1 MDIDLL
7 SKIVKE
13 LILDN
18 DEVALP
24 GIGSFIAEIVPSVFS
39 DKGYTI
45 NPPYRRLSF
54 RQKGSGDE
62 NMVIDF
68 YARCNNID
76 TPTASRIIREFL
88 EEMRHVLETKKS
100 IVFPGL
106 GKLRATKENYFF
118 FVADEDLD
126 IYPEGF
132 GLEPISLKTH
142 EETPAEVSAT
152 MAALRSILN
161 PEEKEEEAATAKGEE
176 KAAESDVETEA
187 ESGRAGEPEEAAED
201 DAEEATTAPAEAN
214 ADEAESNHEEAKVNA
229 ADAKMEEDGTN
240 ASEAETPTTGTEKA
254 APAEANTEEV
264 EANVNEPATEEVNE
278 PAEVNAP
285 AEPTGDNA
293 TSAGSNPLNDNDLA
307 INAKTAENA
316 GPVENTE
323 PEPAEVPMP
332 DNKAGVT
339 RPATAT
345 TTTSADTATTTTAT
359 TAQATSQKP
368 AGSKTWQV
376 IKWTVIILVILAV
389 TALLTFIILAHI
401 APDFIDSIL
410 YTPEELEI
418 LNL

>member
-152 MAALRSILN
+152 MAVLRSILN
-161 PEEKEEEAATAKGEE
+161 PEEAETVTAETAKAEE
-176 KAAESDVETEA
+176 VN
-187 ESGRAGEPEEAAED
+187 RPEEATAGSAE
-201 DAEEATTAPAEAN
+201 TN
-214 ADEAESNHEEAKVNA
+214 ADEAEANEEEAKVNA
-229 ADAKMEEDGTN
+229 ADAKIEEDGTN
-240 ASEAETPTTGTEKA
+240 ASETETQTTDTEEA
-254 APAEANTEEV
+254 APAEANAEEA
-264 EANVNEPATEEVNE
+264 EANVNEPATEEVN
-278 PAEVNAP
+278 AP
-285 AEPTGDNA
+285 AEQTEDNA
-293 TSAGSNPLNDNDLA
+293 TPAGDNPVNVNDLA
-307 INAKTAENA
+307 ANAETVDNAGPAENA
-316 GPVENTE
+316 E
-323 PEPAEVPMP
+323 PEPAEVPMT
-332 DNKAGVT
+332 DNKSG
-339 RPATAT
+339 ATMPAT
-345 TTTSADTATTTTAT
+345 TTTSTTTTART
-359 TAQATSQKP
+359 TSRKP

-410 YTPEELEI
+410 YTPDELHI

>member
-88 EEMRHVLETKKS
+88 EEMRRVLETKKS

-161 PEEKEEEAATAKGEE
+161 PEEAETVTAETAEAEEVNRPEKATA
-176 KAAESDVETEA
+176 
-187 ESGRAGEPEEAAED
+187 
-201 DAEEATTAPAEAN
+201 APAEGNAKEAVAN
-214 ADEAESNHEEAKVNA
+214 QEEAKVNA
-229 ADAKMEEDGTN
+229 ADAKMEEDGIN
-240 ASEAETPTTGTEKA
+240 ASETETQTAGTEEA
-254 APAEANTEEV
+254 APTEANTEEV
-264 EANVNEPATEEVNE
+264 EANVNEPATEEANE

-293 TSAGSNPLNDNDLA
+293 TPSGDNPVNVNDLA
-307 INAKTAENA
+307 ANAETVENA
-316 GPVENTE
+316 GPAENTE
-323 PEPAEVPMP
+323 SEPAEVPMT
-332 DNKAGVT
+332 DNKPG
-339 RPATAT
+339 ATMPAT
-345 TTTSADTATTTTAT
+345 TTTSTAT
-359 TAQATSQKP
+359 TAQTTSQKP

>member
-118 FVADEDLD
+118 SW
-126 IYPEGF
+126 P
-132 GLEPISLKTH
+132 TR
-142 EETPAEVSAT
+142 TWT
-152 MAALRSILN
+152 SIRR
-161 PEEKEEEAATAKGEE
+161 A
-176 KAAESDVETEA
+176 
-187 ESGRAGEPEEAAED
+187 SGWSRF
-201 DAEEATTAPAEAN
+201 
-214 ADEAESNHEEAKVNA
+214 
-229 ADAKMEEDGTN
+229 
-240 ASEAETPTTGTEKA
+240 
-254 APAEANTEEV
+254 
-264 EANVNEPATEEVNE
+264 
-278 PAEVNAP
+278 
-285 AEPTGDNA
+285 
-293 TSAGSNPLNDNDLA
+293 
-307 INAKTAENA
+307 
-316 GPVENTE
+316 
-323 PEPAEVPMP
+323 
-332 DNKAGVT
+332 
-339 RPATAT
+339 R
-345 TTTSADTATTTTAT
+345 
-359 TAQATSQKP
+359 
-368 AGSKTWQV
+368 
-376 IKWTVIILVILAV
+376 
-389 TALLTFIILAHI
+389 
-401 APDFIDSIL
+401 
-410 YTPEELEI
+410 
-418 LNL
+418 

>member
-88 EEMRHVLETKKS
+88 EEMRRVLETKKS

-142 EETPAEVSAT
+142 KETPAEVSAT

-161 PEEKEEEAATAKGEE
+161 PEEKEEEASTAKGEE
-176 KAAESDVETEA
+176 KAAES
-187 ESGRAGEPEEAAED
+187 GRAEEPEEAAED
-201 DAEEATTAPAEAN
+201 EAEEATTAPAN
-214 ADEAESNHEEAKVNA
+214 TNQ
-229 ADAKMEEDGTN
+229 EEDEGN
-240 ASEAETPTTGTEKA
+240 ASETETQTVGTEEA
-254 APAEANTEEV
+254 APADTNTEEV
-264 EANVNEPATEEVNE
+264 EVNVNEPATEEVNE
-278 PAEVNAP
+278 PAEVNVP
-285 AEPTGDNA
+285 AEQTGDNA
-293 TSAGSNPLNDNDLA
+293 TPSGDNPVNVNDLA
-307 INAKTAENA
+307 ANAETVKNTETAENA
-316 GPVENTE
+316 KS
-323 PEPAEVPMP
+323 EPAEVPMT
-332 DNKAGVT
+332 DNKSG
-339 RPATAT
+339 ATMPAT
-345 TTTSADTATTTTAT
+345 TTTSTTTTV
-359 TAQATSQKP
+359 QASSQKP

-401 APDFIDSIL
+401 APDFIDTIL

>member
-88 EEMRHVLETKKS
+88 EEMRRVLETKKS

-161 PEEKEEEAATAKGEE
+161 PEEAETVTEETAK
-176 KAAESDVETEA
+176 
-187 ESGRAGEPEEAAED
+187 
-201 DAEEATTAPAEAN
+201 AEEATTAPAEAN
-214 ADEAESNHEEAKVNA
+214 QEEAKVNA
-229 ADAKMEEDGTN
+229 AEAKMEEDGTN
-240 ASEAETPTTGTEKA
+240 ASEAETQTAGTEEA

-264 EANVNEPATEEVNE
+264 KVNANEPATEEVNE
-278 PAEVNAP
+278 PAEVNVP

-293 TSAGSNPLNDNDLA
+293 MPAGDNPVNVNDLA
-307 INAKTAENA
+307 ANAKTAENA
-316 GPVENTE
+316 ETAEKTE
-323 PEPAEVPMP
+323 SEPAEVPMT
-332 DNKAGVT
+332 DNKSGAT
-339 RPATAT
+339 MPATTATSTAT
-345 TTTSADTATTTTAT
+345 TV
-359 TAQATSQKP
+359 QATSQKP
-368 AGSKTWQV
+368 ACSKIWQV

-389 TALLTFIILAHI
+389 AALLTFIILAHI

>member
-161 PEEKEEEAATAKGEE
+161 PEEAETVTAETAEAEEVNRPEKATA
-176 KAAESDVETEA
+176 
-187 ESGRAGEPEEAAED
+187 
-201 DAEEATTAPAEAN
+201 APAEGNAKEAVAN
-214 ADEAESNHEEAKVNA
+214 QEEAKVNA
-229 ADAKMEEDGTN
+229 ADAKMKEDGTN
-240 ASEAETPTTGTEKA
+240 ASETETQTTETAEA

-264 EANVNEPATEEVNE
+264 EVNVNEPATE
-278 PAEVNAP
+278 EVNAP

-293 TSAGSNPLNDNDLA
+293 TPAGDNPMNVNDLA
-307 INAKTAENA
+307 DNTETAGNTKTAEN
-316 GPVENTE
+316 TE
-323 PEPAEVPMP
+323 SEPAEVPMT
-332 DNKAGVT
+332 DNKAGATVPAT
-339 RPATAT
+339 TSTSTATTATAT
-345 TTTSADTATTTTAT
+345 TATTV
-359 TAQATSQKP
+359 QATSQKP

>member
-161 PEEKEEEAATAKGEE
+161 PEEAETVTAETAKAEE
-176 KAAESDVETEA
+176 VN
-187 ESGRAGEPEEAAED
+187 RPEEATA
-201 DAEEATTAPAEAN
+201 APAEDNAKEAVAN
-214 ADEAESNHEEAKVNA
+214 QEKAKVNA
-229 ADAKMEEDGTN
+229 VDAKMEEDGTN
-240 ASEAETPTTGTEKA
+240 ASEAETQTTETEEV
-254 APAEANTEEV
+254 APAEANSEEV
-264 EANVNEPATEEVNE
+264 KANANEPATEEVNE
-278 PAEVNAP
+278 PAEVNAT
-285 AEPTGDNA
+285 AEPTEDNA
-293 TSAGSNPLNDNDLA
+293 TPAGDNPVNVNDLA
-307 INAKTAENA
+307 ANAETAENVETA
-316 GPVENTE
+316 ENTKS
-323 PEPAEVPMP
+323 EPAEVPMT
-332 DNKAGVT
+332 DNKSG
-339 RPATAT
+339 ATMPAT
-345 TTTSADTATTTTAT
+345 TTTSTAT

-368 AGSKTWQV
+368 VGSKTWQV

-401 APDFIDSIL
+401 APDFIDTIL

>member
-161 PEEKEEEAATAKGEE
+161 PEEAETVTEETAEAKE
-176 KAAESDVETEA
+176 VN
-187 ESGRAGEPEEAAED
+187 RPEEATA
-201 DAEEATTAPAEAN
+201 APAEDNAKEAVAN
-214 ADEAESNHEEAKVNA
+214 QEEN
-229 ADAKMEEDGTN
+229 EGETTEGN
-240 ASEAETPTTGTEKA
+240 ASEAETQTTETEEA

-264 EANVNEPATEEVNE
+264 EVNANEPATEEVN
-278 PAEVNAP
+278 AP
-285 AEPTGDNA
+285 AEPTSDNA
-293 TSAGSNPLNDNDLA
+293 TPAGDNPVNVNDLA
-307 INAKTAENA
+307 ANAKTAENA
-316 GPVENTE
+316 ETAENTE
-323 PEPAEVPMP
+323 SKPAEVPMT
-332 DNKAGVT
+332 DNKSG
-339 RPATAT
+339 ATMPAT
-345 TTTSADTATTTTAT
+345 TTTSTAT

-376 IKWTVIILVILAV
+376 IKWTLIILVILAV

-401 APDFIDSIL
+401 APDFIDTIL

>member
-100 IVFPGL
+100 IEFPRL

-161 PEEKEEEAATAKGEE
+161 PEEAETVTAETAKAEE
-176 KAAESDVETEA
+176 VN
-187 ESGRAGEPEEAAED
+187 RPEEA
-201 DAEEATTAPAEAN
+201 TAASAEAN
-214 ADEAESNHEEAKVNA
+214 ADEAEANQEEAKVNA
-229 ADAKMEEDGTN
+229 ADAKMEEDGIY
-240 ASEAETPTTGTEKA
+240 ASETEIQTTDTEEA
-254 APAEANTEEV
+254 APAEANAEEA
-264 EANVNEPATEEVNE
+264 EAN
-278 PAEVNAP
+278 VNAP
-285 AEPTGDNA
+285 AEQTEDNA
-293 TSAGSNPLNDNDLA
+293 TPAGDNPVNVNDLA
-307 INAKTAENA
+307 TNAKTAENA
-316 GPVENTE
+316 ETAENTE
-323 PEPAEVPMP
+323 SEPAEVPMT
-332 DNKAGVT
+332 DNKSG
-339 RPATAT
+339 ATMPAT
-345 TTTSADTATTTTAT
+345 TTTSTATTVRTT
-359 TAQATSQKP
+359 SRKP

>member
-88 EEMRHVLETKKS
+88 EEMRRVLETKKS

-161 PEEKEEEAATAKGEE
+161 PEEAETVTA
-176 KAAESDVETEA
+176 ET
-187 ESGRAGEPEEAAED
+187 
-201 DAEEATTAPAEAN
+201 TTAPAEAN
-214 ADEAESNHEEAKVNA
+214 EEEAKVNA

-240 ASEAETPTTGTEKA
+240 ASETETQTTDTEEA
-254 APAEANTEEV
+254 APAEANAEEA
-264 EANVNEPATEEVNE
+264 EANVNEPATEEVN
-278 PAEVNAP
+278 AP
-285 AEPTGDNA
+285 AEQTEDNA
-293 TSAGSNPLNDNDLA
+293 TPSGDNPVNVNDFA
-307 INAKTAENA
+307 VNAKT
-316 GPVENTE
+316 VENTE
-323 PEPAEVPMP
+323 SE
-332 DNKAGVT
+332 
-339 RPATAT
+339 
-345 TTTSADTATTTTAT
+345 TSAT
-359 TAQATSQKP
+359 TARTTSRKP

>member
-161 PEEKEEEAATAKGEE
+161 PEEAETVTA
-176 KAAESDVETEA
+176 ET
-187 ESGRAGEPEEAAED
+187 
-201 DAEEATTAPAEAN
+201 TTAPAEAN
-214 ADEAESNHEEAKVNA
+214 EEEAKVNA
-229 ADAKMEEDGTN
+229 ADAKIEEDGTN
-240 ASEAETPTTGTEKA
+240 ASETETQTADTEEA

-264 EANVNEPATEEVNE
+264 EANVN
-278 PAEVNAP
+278 AP
-285 AEPTGDNA
+285 AEPTEDNA
-293 TSAGSNPLNDNDLA
+293 TPDGDDPVNVNDWA
-307 INAKTAENA
+307 ANAKT
-316 GPVENTE
+316 VENTKS
-323 PEPAEVPMP
+323 EPAEVPMT
-332 DNKAGVT
+332 DNKSG
-339 RPATAT
+339 ATMPAT
-345 TTTSADTATTTTAT
+345 TTTSTATTVRTT
-359 TAQATSQKP
+359 SRKP

-376 IKWTVIILVILAV
+376 IKWTVIILVTLAV

>member
-161 PEEKEEEAATAKGEE
+161 PEE
-176 KAAESDVETEA
+176 AETLT
-187 ESGRAGEPEEAAED
+187 
-201 DAEEATTAPAEAN
+201 EEATTAPAEAN
-214 ADEAESNHEEAKVNA
+214 ADEAEANQEEAKVNA
-229 ADAKMEEDGTN
+229 ADAKMEEDGIN
-240 ASEAETPTTGTEKA
+240 ASETETQTAGTEEA

-264 EANVNEPATEEVNE
+264 EANVNEPATEEVNA
-278 PAEVNAP
+278 PAEVNVP
-285 AEPTGDNA
+285 AEPAEDNA
-293 TSAGSNPLNDNDLA
+293 TPAGDNPVNVNDLA
-307 INAKTAENA
+307 ANAETAEIKKS
-316 GPVENTE
+316 E
-323 PEPAEVPMP
+323 PS
-332 DNKAGVT
+332 
-339 RPATAT
+339 AT
-345 TTTSADTATTTTAT
+345 TV
-359 TAQATSQKP
+359 QATSKKP

>member
-88 EEMRHVLETKKS
+88 EEMRRVLETKKS

-161 PEEKEEEAATAKGEE
+161 PEEAETVTEETAKAEE
-176 KAAESDVETEA
+176 VN
-187 ESGRAGEPEEAAED
+187 RPEEITA
-201 DAEEATTAPAEAN
+201 APAESNAKEAVAN
-214 ADEAESNHEEAKVNA
+214 QEEAKVNA

-240 ASEAETPTTGTEKA
+240 ASEAETPTTDTEEA

-323 PEPAEVPMP
+323 PEPAEVPIT
-332 DNKAGVT
+332 DNKSG
-339 RPATAT
+339 ATMPAT
-345 TTTSADTATTTTAT
+345 TTTSTAT

>member
-1 MDIDLL
+1 MDINLL

-88 EEMRHVLETKKS
+88 EEMRRVLETKKS

-152 MAALRSILN
+152 MAVLRSILN
-161 PEEKEEEAATAKGEE
+161 PEEAETATAETAKAEE
-176 KAAESDVETEA
+176 VN
-187 ESGRAGEPEEAAED
+187 RPEET
-201 DAEEATTAPAEAN
+201 TTAPAEAN
-214 ADEAESNHEEAKVNA
+214 QEEAKVNA
-229 ADAKMEEDGTN
+229 ADAKIEEDGIN
-240 ASEAETPTTGTEKA
+240 ASETETQTTDTEEA
-254 APAEANTEEV
+254 APAEANAEEA
-264 EANVNEPATEEVNE
+264 EANVNE

-285 AEPTGDNA
+285 AEPTEDNA
-293 TSAGSNPLNDNDLA
+293 TPAGDNQVNVNDLA
-307 INAKTAENA
+307 ANAKT
-316 GPVENTE
+316 VENTKSE
-323 PEPAEVPMP
+323 
-332 DNKAGVT
+332 T
-339 RPATAT
+339 SAT
-345 TTTSADTATTTTAT
+345 TVRTTSR
-359 TAQATSQKP
+359 KP

>member
-62 NMVIDF
+62 NMLIDF

-161 PEEKEEEAATAKGEE
+161 PEEAETVTEETAKAEE
-176 KAAESDVETEA
+176 VN
-187 ESGRAGEPEEAAED
+187 RPEE
-201 DAEEATTAPAEAN
+201 TTAAPAESNAKEAVAN
-214 ADEAESNHEEAKVNA
+214 QEEAKVNA

-240 ASEAETPTTGTEKA
+240 ASEAETPTTDTEEA
-254 APAEANTEEV
+254 APADTNTEEV
-264 EANVNEPATEEVNE
+264 EVNVNEPAKEEVNE
-278 PAEVNAP
+278 PAKVNAH
-285 AEPTGDNA
+285 AEPTEDNA
-293 TSAGSNPLNDNDLA
+293 TPAGDNPVNVNDLA
-307 INAKTAENA
+307 ANAETDGNAETAEN
-316 GPVENTE
+316 TKS
-323 PEPAEVPMP
+323 EPAEVPMT
-332 DNKAGVT
+332 DNKSG
-339 RPATAT
+339 ATMPAT
-345 TTTSADTATTTTAT
+345 TTTSTAT
-359 TAQATSQKP
+359 TAQTTSQKP

>member
-176 KAAESDVETEA
+176 KVA
-187 ESGRAGEPEEAAED
+187 ESGRAEEPEEAAEAK
-201 DAEEATTAPAEAN
+201 AEEATTAPAEAN

-240 ASEAETPTTGTEKA
+240 ASEAETPTTDTEEA
-254 APAEANTEEV
+254 APANTNTEEV
-264 EANVNEPATEEVNE
+264 EVNVNEPATEEVNE

-285 AEPTGDNA
+285 EKPTGDKA
-293 TSAGSNPLNDNDLA
+293 MPAGDNPVNDNDLA
-307 INAKTAENA
+307 ANTETAEN
-316 GPVENTE
+316 TKS
-323 PEPAEVPMP
+323 EPAEVPMT
-332 DNKAGVT
+332 DNKSGAT
-339 RPATAT
+339 MPAATTTSTAT
-345 TTTSADTATTTTAT
+345 TV
-359 TAQATSQKP
+359 QATSKKP

>member
-161 PEEKEEEAATAKGEE
+161 PEEAETVTEETAK
-176 KAAESDVETEA
+176 
-187 ESGRAGEPEEAAED
+187 
-201 DAEEATTAPAEAN
+201 AEEAEESTAAPAEDNAKEAVAN
-214 ADEAESNHEEAKVNA
+214 QEEAKVNA
-229 ADAKMEEDGTN
+229 TDAKMEEDGTN
-240 ASEAETPTTGTEKA
+240 ASEAETPTTDIEEA

-264 EANVNEPATEEVNE
+264 EVNVNEPVTEEVNE

-285 AEPTGDNA
+285 AEPTEDNAMPSGDNPV
-293 TSAGSNPLNDNDLA
+293 NVNDLA
-307 INAKTAENA
+307 ANAKTVDNA
-316 GPVENTE
+316 GPAGNAE
-323 PEPAEVPMP
+323 PEPAEVPMT
-332 DNKAGVT
+332 DNKSGATV
-339 RPATAT
+339 PAITAT
-345 TTTSADTATTTTAT
+345 STATTAT
-359 TAQATSQKP
+359 TVQATSQKP

-401 APDFIDSIL
+401 APDFIDTIL

>member
-88 EEMRHVLETKKS
+88 EEMRRVLETKKS

-161 PEEKEEEAATAKGEE
+161 PEEEIEEANKPAETAEATN
-176 KAAESDVETEA
+176 
-187 ESGRAGEPEEAAED
+187 
-201 DAEEATTAPAEAN
+201 AEEATTAPAE
-214 ADEAESNHEEAKVNA
+214 VNA
-229 ADAKMEEDGTN
+229 EVAETDQEKNEVNDEEADAKGAENEEETAEAN
-240 ASEAETPTTGTEKA
+240 ASEMETQTTDTAEA

-264 EANVNEPATEEVNE
+264 DANVNE
-278 PAEVNAP
+278 PAEVNVP
-285 AEPTGDNA
+285 AEQTEDNA
-293 TSAGSNPLNDNDLA
+293 TPSGDNPVNVNDLA
-307 INAKTAENA
+307 ANAETAEN
-316 GPVENTE
+316 TKS
-323 PEPAEVPMP
+323 EPAEVPTT
-332 DNKAGVT
+332 DNKSG
-339 RPATAT
+339 ATMPAT
-345 TTTSADTATTTTAT
+345 TTTSTATTV
-359 TAQATSQKP
+359 QATSQKP

-401 APDFIDSIL
+401 APDFIDTIL

>member
-161 PEEKEEEAATAKGEE
+161 PEEAETVTEEAAA
-176 KAAESDVETEA
+176 
-187 ESGRAGEPEEAAED
+187 
-201 DAEEATTAPAEAN
+201 APAEGN
-214 ADEAESNHEEAKVNA
+214 AKEAVDNQEEN
-229 ADAKMEEDGTN
+229 EGETTGTN
-240 ASEAETPTTGTEKA
+240 ASEAELPTTDTEEA
-254 APAEANTEEV
+254 APTEANTEDV

-285 AEPTGDNA
+285 AEQTEDNA
-293 TSAGSNPLNDNDLA
+293 TPSGDNPVNVNDLA
-307 INAKTAENA
+307 ANAKTAEN
-316 GPVENTE
+316 TKSE
-323 PEPAEVPMP
+323 PSEVPMT
-332 DNKAGVT
+332 DNKSG
-339 RPATAT
+339 ATMPAT
-345 TTTSADTATTTTAT
+345 TTTSTTT

-401 APDFIDSIL
+401 APDFIDTIL

>member
-88 EEMRHVLETKKS
+88 EEMRRVLETKKS

-152 MAALRSILN
+152 MAVLRSILN
-161 PEEKEEEAATAKGEE
+161 PEEAETATAETAKAEE
-176 KAAESDVETEA
+176 VN
-187 ESGRAGEPEEAAED
+187 RPEET
-201 DAEEATTAPAEAN
+201 TTAPAEAN
-214 ADEAESNHEEAKVNA
+214 EEEAEANEEEAKVNA
-229 ADAKMEEDGTN
+229 ADAKMEEDGIN
-240 ASEAETPTTGTEKA
+240 ASETETQTTDTEEA
-254 APAEANTEEV
+254 APAEANAEEA
-264 EANVNEPATEEVNE
+264 EANVNE

-285 AEPTGDNA
+285 AEQTEDNA
-293 TSAGSNPLNDNDLA
+293 TPAGDNPVNVNDLA
-307 INAKTAENA
+307 ANAKTVENA
-316 GPVENTE
+316 GPAENTKS
-323 PEPAEVPMP
+323 EPAEVPMT
-332 DNKAGVT
+332 DNKSG
-339 RPATAT
+339 ATMPAT
-345 TTTSADTATTTTAT
+345 TTTSTAT
-359 TAQATSQKP
+359 TARTTSRKP

>member
-88 EEMRHVLETKKS
+88 EEMRRVLETKKS

-152 MAALRSILN
+152 MAVLRSILN
-161 PEEKEEEAATAKGEE
+161 PEEAETATAETAKAEE
-176 KAAESDVETEA
+176 VN
-187 ESGRAGEPEEAAED
+187 RPEET
-201 DAEEATTAPAEAN
+201 TTAPAEAN
-214 ADEAESNHEEAKVNA
+214 EEEAKVNA

-240 ASEAETPTTGTEKA
+240 ASETETQTTDTEEA
-254 APAEANTEEV
+254 APAEANAEEA
-264 EANVNEPATEEVNE
+264 EANVNE

-285 AEPTGDNA
+285 AEQTEDNA
-293 TSAGSNPLNDNDLA
+293 TPAGDNPVNVNDLA
-307 INAKTAENA
+307 ANAKTVENA
-316 GPVENTE
+316 GPAENTKS
-323 PEPAEVPMP
+323 EPAEVPMT
-332 DNKAGVT
+332 DNKSG
-339 RPATAT
+339 ATMPAT
-345 TTTSADTATTTTAT
+345 TTTSTTTTART
-359 TAQATSQKP
+359 TSQKP

>member
-88 EEMRHVLETKKS
+88 EEMRRVLETKKS

-161 PEEKEEEAATAKGEE
+161 PEE
-176 KAAESDVETEA
+176 AETVT
-187 ESGRAGEPEEAAED
+187 
-201 DAEEATTAPAEAN
+201 EEATAAPAEGN
-214 ADEAESNHEEAKVNA
+214 AKEAEANHEEAKVNA

-240 ASEAETPTTGTEKA
+240 ASETETQTTDTEEA
-254 APAEANTEEV
+254 APAEANIEEV
-264 EANVNEPATEEVNE
+264 EANVNEPVTE
-278 PAEVNAP
+278 EVNAP

-293 TSAGSNPLNDNDLA
+293 TPSGNNQVNVNDLA
-307 INAKTAENA
+307 ANAETAEN
-316 GPVENTE
+316 TE
-323 PEPAEVPMP
+323 SEPAEVPMT
-332 DNKAGVT
+332 DNKSG
-339 RPATAT
+339 ATMPAT
-345 TTTSADTATTTTAT
+345 TTTSTAT
-359 TAQATSQKP
+359 TAQTTSQKP

>member
-88 EEMRHVLETKKS
+88 EEMRRVLETKKS

-161 PEEKEEEAATAKGEE
+161 PEEAETVTEETAKAEEVNKPEETETVTEEEAA
-176 KAAESDVETEA
+176 
-187 ESGRAGEPEEAAED
+187 
-201 DAEEATTAPAEAN
+201 APAEGNAKEAVAN
-214 ADEAESNHEEAKVNA
+214 QEEAKVNA
-229 ADAKMEEDGTN
+229 ADAKMEEDEAN
-240 ASEAETPTTGTEKA
+240 ASEAETPTTDTEEA
-254 APAEANTEEV
+254 APA

-285 AEPTGDNA
+285 EEPTGDKA
-293 TSAGSNPLNDNDLA
+293 MPAGDNPVNVNDLA
-307 INAKTAENA
+307 ANAETVKNAETAEN
-316 GPVENTE
+316 TE
-323 PEPAEVPMP
+323 SEPAEVPMT
-332 DNKAGVT
+332 DNKSG
-339 RPATAT
+339 ATMPAT
-345 TTTSADTATTTTAT
+345 TTTSTATTV
-359 TAQATSQKP
+359 QATSQKP

>member
-88 EEMRHVLETKKS
+88 EEMRRVLETKKS

-161 PEEKEEEAATAKGEE
+161 PEEAETVTEETAEAKE
-176 KAAESDVETEA
+176 VN
-187 ESGRAGEPEEAAED
+187 RPEEATA
-201 DAEEATTAPAEAN
+201 APAEDNAKEAVAN
-214 ADEAESNHEEAKVNA
+214 QEEAKVNA
-229 ADAKMEEDGTN
+229 ADAKMEEDGAN
-240 ASEAETPTTGTEKA
+240 ASEAEAQTTDTEEA

-264 EANVNEPATEEVNE
+264 EVNVNE

-293 TSAGSNPLNDNDLA
+293 TPADDNPVNVNDLA
-307 INAKTAENA
+307 ANAETMKNAETA
-316 GPVENTE
+316 ENTE
-323 PEPAEVPMP
+323 PEPAEVPMT
-332 DNKAGVT
+332 DNKSG
-339 RPATAT
+339 ATMPAT
-345 TTTSADTATTTTAT
+345 TTTSTAT

-376 IKWTVIILVILAV
+376 IKWTLIILVILAV

-401 APDFIDSIL
+401 APDFIDTIL

>member
-161 PEEKEEEAATAKGEE
+161 PEEDETVTA
-176 KAAESDVETEA
+176 ETAEA
-187 ESGRAGEPEEAAED
+187 EET
-201 DAEEATTAPAEAN
+201 TTAPAEAN
-214 ADEAESNHEEAKVNA
+214 AAEAEANQEEAKVNA

-240 ASEAETPTTGTEKA
+240 ASEAETQTAGIEEA

-264 EANVNEPATEEVNE
+264 EVNVNE
-278 PAEVNAP
+278 PAEVNVP
-285 AEPTGDNA
+285 AEPTEDKATPSGDNPV
-293 TSAGSNPLNDNDLA
+293 NVNDLA
-307 INAKTAENA
+307 ANTETVDNA
-316 GPVENTE
+316 GPAEKAE
-323 PEPAEVPMP
+323 PEPAEVPMT
-332 DNKAGVT
+332 DNKSG
-339 RPATAT
+339 ATMPAT
-345 TTTSADTATTTTAT
+345 TTTSTAT
-359 TAQATSQKP
+359 TARTTSQKP

>member
-161 PEEKEEEAATAKGEE
+161 PEEEIEEANKPAETAK
-176 KAAESDVETEA
+176 
-187 ESGRAGEPEEAAED
+187 
-201 DAEEATTAPAEAN
+201 AEEAEETTTASAEAN
-214 ADEAESNHEEAKVNA
+214 AEEAEANQEEAKVNA

-240 ASEAETPTTGTEKA
+240 ASETETQTVGTEDA

-264 EANVNEPATEEVNE
+264 EANANEPVTEDVNEPT
-278 PAEVNAP
+278 EVNAP
-285 AEPTGDNA
+285 AEPTEDNA
-293 TSAGSNPLNDNDLA
+293 TPSGDNPVNVNDLTA
-307 INAKTAENA
+307 NAKTGENAEIAEN
-316 GPVENTE
+316 TKS
-323 PEPAEVPMP
+323 EPAEVPMT
-332 DNKAGVT
+332 DNKSG
-339 RPATAT
+339 ATMPAT
-345 TTTSADTATTTTAT
+345 TTTSTATTVQT
-359 TAQATSQKP
+359 TSQKP
-368 AGSKTWQV
+368 TGSKTWLV

-401 APDFIDSIL
+401 APDFIDTIL

>member
-161 PEEKEEEAATAKGEE
+161 PEEAETVTEETAEAKEVNRPEEATAAPAEDNAKEAVANQEENEGETTEGNASETETQTTDTEEAAL
-176 KAAESDVETEA
+176 
-187 ESGRAGEPEEAAED
+187 
-201 DAEEATTAPAEAN
+201 
-214 ADEAESNHEEAKVNA
+214 
-229 ADAKMEEDGTN
+229 
-240 ASEAETPTTGTEKA
+240 
-254 APAEANTEEV
+254 AEANTEEV
-264 EANVNEPATEEVNE
+264 EVNANEPVTEEANE

-285 AEPTGDNA
+285 AEQTEDNA
-293 TSAGSNPLNDNDLA
+293 TPAGDNPVNINNLA
-307 INAKTAENA
+307 ANAETVKNA
-316 GPVENTE
+316 GPAENTKSE
-323 PEPAEVPMP
+323 TAEVPMT
-332 DNKAGVT
+332 DNKSG
-339 RPATAT
+339 ATMPAT
-345 TTTSADTATTTTAT
+345 TTTSTAT
-359 TAQATSQKP
+359 TAQASSQKP

-401 APDFIDSIL
+401 APDFIDTIL

>member
-88 EEMRHVLETKKS
+88 EEMRRVLETKKS

-161 PEEKEEEAATAKGEE
+161 PEEAETVTEETAKAEE
-176 KAAESDVETEA
+176 VN
-187 ESGRAGEPEEAAED
+187 RPEE
-201 DAEEATTAPAEAN
+201 TTAAPAESNAKEAVAN
-214 ADEAESNHEEAKVNA
+214 QEEAKVNA

-240 ASEAETPTTGTEKA
+240 ASEAEIPTTDTKEA
-254 APAEANTEEV
+254 APADTNTEEV
-264 EANVNEPATEEVNE
+264 ETNVNEPATEEANE
-278 PAEVNAP
+278 PVEVNAP
-285 AEPTGDNA
+285 EEPTGDKA
-293 TSAGSNPLNDNDLA
+293 MPAGDNPVNDNDLA
-307 INAKTAENA
+307 ANTETAEN
-316 GPVENTE
+316 TKS
-323 PEPAEVPMP
+323 EPAEVPMT
-332 DNKAGVT
+332 DNKSG
-339 RPATAT
+339 ATMPAT
-345 TTTSADTATTTTAT
+345 TTTSTTTTV
-359 TAQATSQKP
+359 QASSQKP

>member
-88 EEMRHVLETKKS
+88 EEMRRVLETKKS

-161 PEEKEEEAATAKGEE
+161 PEEAETATAETAKAEE
-176 KAAESDVETEA
+176 VN
-187 ESGRAGEPEEAAED
+187 RPEET
-201 DAEEATTAPAEAN
+201 TTAPAEAN
-214 ADEAESNHEEAKVNA
+214 QEEAKVNA
-229 ADAKMEEDGTN
+229 ADAKIEEDGTN
-240 ASEAETPTTGTEKA
+240 ASETETQTTDTEEA
-254 APAEANTEEV
+254 APAEANAEEA
-264 EANVNEPATEEVNE
+264 EANVNE

-285 AEPTGDNA
+285 AEPTEDNA
-293 TSAGSNPLNDNDLA
+293 TPAGDNPVNVNDLA
-307 INAKTAENA
+307 ANAKT
-316 GPVENTE
+316 VENTKSE
-323 PEPAEVPMP
+323 
-332 DNKAGVT
+332 T
-339 RPATAT
+339 SAT
-345 TTTSADTATTTTAT
+345 TVQD
-359 TAQATSQKP
+359 TSQKP

>member
-88 EEMRHVLETKKS
+88 EEMRRVLETKKS
-100 IVFPGL
+100 IMFPGL

-187 ESGRAGEPEEAAED
+187 ESGRAEEPEEAAED
-201 DAEEATTAPAEAN
+201 EAEEVTTAEADTN
-214 ADEAESNHEEAKVNA
+214 AKEAVANQEEAKVNA
-229 ADAKMEEDGTN
+229 ADAKMEEDEAN
-240 ASEAETPTTGTEKA
+240 ASEAELPTTDTEEA

-264 EANVNEPATEEVNE
+264 EVNVNEPATEEVNE

-293 TSAGSNPLNDNDLA
+293 TPSGDNPVNINDLA
-307 INAKTAENA
+307 ANAKAVENA
-316 GPVENTE
+316 GPAENTE
-323 PEPAEVPMP
+323 SEPAEVPMT
-332 DNKAGVT
+332 DNKSG
-339 RPATAT
+339 ATMPAT
-345 TTTSADTATTTTAT
+345 TTTSTATTI
-359 TAQATSQKP
+359 QATSQKP
-368 AGSKTWQV
+368 TGSKTWQM

>member
-88 EEMRHVLETKKS
+88 EEMRRVLETKKS

-161 PEEKEEEAATAKGEE
+161 PEEAETVTA
-176 KAAESDVETEA
+176 EA
-187 ESGRAGEPEEAAED
+187 EET
-201 DAEEATTAPAEAN
+201 TTALAEAN
-214 ADEAESNHEEAKVNA
+214 AKEAVANQEEAKVNA
-229 ADAKMEEDGTN
+229 VDAKMKEDGTN
-240 ASEAETPTTGTEKA
+240 ASETETQTAGTEEA

-264 EANVNEPATEEVNE
+264 EANVNEPAEVN
-278 PAEVNAP
+278 VP
-285 AEPTGDNA
+285 AEPTEDNAKPAGDNPV
-293 TSAGSNPLNDNDLA
+293 SDNDLA
-307 INAKTAENA
+307 ANAKTAEN
-316 GPVENTE
+316 TE
-323 PEPAEVPMP
+323 SEPAEVPMT
-332 DNKAGVT
+332 DNKSG
-339 RPATAT
+339 ATMPAT
-345 TTTSADTATTTTAT
+345 TTTSTST
-359 TAQATSQKP
+359 TAQTTSQKP

-376 IKWTVIILVILAV
+376 IKWAVIILVILAV

-401 APDFIDSIL
+401 APDFIDTIL

>member
-106 GKLRATKENYFF
+106 GKLRATKEIYFF

-161 PEEKEEEAATAKGEE
+161 PEKKEEEAATAKGEE
-176 KAAESDVETEA
+176 KAAES
-187 ESGRAGEPEEAAED
+187 GRAEEPEEAAE
-201 DAEEATTAPAEAN
+201 EAN
-214 ADEAESNHEEAKVNA
+214 ADEAEANQEETKVNA
-229 ADAKMEEDGTN
+229 TDDIMEEDGTN
-240 ASEAETPTTGTEKA
+240 ASETETQTAGTKEA
-254 APAEANTEEV
+254 APAEANIEEV
-264 EANVNEPATEEVNE
+264 EANVNEPAAEEVNE

-285 AEPTGDNA
+285 AEPTEDNA
-293 TSAGSNPLNDNDLA
+293 TPSGDNPVNVNDLA
-307 INAKTAENA
+307 ANAETAEN
-316 GPVENTE
+316 TE
-323 PEPAEVPMP
+323 SESAEVPMT
-332 DNKAGVT
+332 DNKSGAT
-339 RPATAT
+339 MPAI
-345 TTTSADTATTTTAT
+345 TTTSTAT
-359 TAQATSQKP
+359 TAQTTSQKP

>member
-161 PEEKEEEAATAKGEE
+161 PEEAETATAETAKAEE
-176 KAAESDVETEA
+176 VNK
-187 ESGRAGEPEEAAED
+187 P
-201 DAEEATTAPAEAN
+201 EEATTAPAEDNAKEAVAN
-214 ADEAESNHEEAKVNA
+214 QEEAKVNA

-240 ASEAETPTTGTEKA
+240 ASETETQTTDTEEA
-254 APAEANTEEV
+254 APAEANIEEV
-264 EANVNEPATEEVNE
+264 EANVNEPVTE
-278 PAEVNAP
+278 EVNAP

-293 TSAGSNPLNDNDLA
+293 TPSGDNPVNVNDLA
-307 INAKTAENA
+307 ANAKTVKNA
-316 GPVENTE
+316 GPAENTE
-323 PEPAEVPMP
+323 SESAEVPMT
-332 DNKAGVT
+332 DNKSGAT
-339 RPATAT
+339 MPAATTTSTAT
-345 TTTSADTATTTTAT
+345 TV
-359 TAQATSQKP
+359 QATSKKP

>member
-88 EEMRHVLETKKS
+88 EEMRRVLETKKS

-161 PEEKEEEAATAKGEE
+161 PEEAETVTEETAK
-176 KAAESDVETEA
+176 
-187 ESGRAGEPEEAAED
+187 
-201 DAEEATTAPAEAN
+201 AEEATTAPAESN
-214 ADEAESNHEEAKVNA
+214 AEEAEAKQEEAKVNA
-229 ADAKMEEDGTN
+229 ADAKMEEDGIN
-240 ASEAETPTTGTEKA
+240 ASETEAQTAGTKEA

-264 EANVNEPATEEVNE
+264 KVNANEPATEEVNE

-285 AEPTGDNA
+285 AEQTEDNA
-293 TSAGSNPLNDNDLA
+293 TPSGDNPVNVNDLA
-307 INAKTAENA
+307 ANAETAEN
-316 GPVENTE
+316 TE
-323 PEPAEVPMP
+323 SEPAEVPMT
-332 DNKAGVT
+332 DNKSG
-339 RPATAT
+339 ATMPAT
-345 TTTSADTATTTTAT
+345 TTTSTAT

-401 APDFIDSIL
+401 APDFIDTIL

>member
-68 YARCNNID
+68 YAKCNNID

-88 EEMRHVLETKKS
+88 EEMRRVLETKKS

-161 PEEKEEEAATAKGEE
+161 PEE
-176 KAAESDVETEA
+176 
-187 ESGRAGEPEEAAED
+187 
-201 DAEEATTAPAEAN
+201 AEEATAAPAEVN
-214 ADEAESNHEEAKVNA
+214 AEVAETDQEKNKVNA
-229 ADAKMEEDGTN
+229 EEADAKGAENEE
-240 ASEAETPTTGTEKA
+240 ET
-254 APAEANTEEV
+254 AEANTEEV
-264 EANVNEPATEEVNE
+264 EVNANEPATEEVNE
-278 PAEVNAP
+278 PAEVNAT
-285 AEPTGDNA
+285 AEPTEDNVTPTGDNPI
-293 TSAGSNPLNDNDLA
+293 NVNDLA
-307 INAKTAENA
+307 DNVEATGNTKTAEK
-316 GPVENTE
+316 TE
-323 PEPAEVPMP
+323 SEPAEVPMT
-332 DNKAGVT
+332 DNKSG
-339 RPATAT
+339 ATMPAT
-345 TTTSADTATTTTAT
+345 TTTSTATPAT
-359 TAQATSQKP
+359 TTSQKP

-376 IKWTVIILVILAV
+376 IKWTLIILVILAV

>member
-88 EEMRHVLETKKS
+88 EEMRRVLETKKS

-161 PEEKEEEAATAKGEE
+161 PEEAETVTEETAK
-176 KAAESDVETEA
+176 
-187 ESGRAGEPEEAAED
+187 
-201 DAEEATTAPAEAN
+201 AEEATTAPAESN
-214 ADEAESNHEEAKVNA
+214 AEEAEAKQEEAKVNA
-229 ADAKMEEDGTN
+229 ADAKMEEDGIN
-240 ASEAETPTTGTEKA
+240 ASETEAQTAGTKEA

-264 EANVNEPATEEVNE
+264 EVNVNEPATEEVNE
-278 PAEVNAP
+278 PAEQT
-285 AEPTGDNA
+285 EDNA
-293 TSAGSNPLNDNDLA
+293 TPAGDNPANVNDLA
-307 INAKTAENA
+307 ANAKTAKNA
-316 GPVENTE
+316 ETVENTE
-323 PEPAEVPMP
+323 PEPAEVPMT
-332 DNKAGVT
+332 DNKSG
-339 RPATAT
+339 ATMPAT
-345 TTTSADTATTTTAT
+345 TTTSTAT